1 MGYNHTM
8 HLKTKVAAGVTLQQ
22 VAEAFKPIM
31 EYMGYDGVD
40 AFTKRETVD
49 WEDEFAFDQK
59 TGDLAVSTY
68 GQVGYHYYDIV
79 RELAA
84 NLGRI
89 VTEPGEIWLYDHDT
103 GDLDN
108 SKTVIEFGPSEEAIN
123 VYIAERDIEAG
134 LNLIGRHVGKEEMN
148 RLREILRDRIDP

>member
-1 MGYNHTM
+1 MGYGHTM
-8 HLKTKVAAGVTLQQ
+8 YLNAGIKPGVTADQ
-22 VAEAFKPIM
+22 VATAIKPLL
-31 EYMGYDGVD
+31 EYFGYDLHIGD
-40 AFTKRETVD
+40 TRNKEI
-49 WEDEFAFDQK
+49 AFDPS
-59 TGDLAVSTY
+59 TGELVVTTY
-68 GQVGYHYYDIV
+68 GDVCYAYIDIV
-79 RELAA
+79 RAVAA

-89 VTEPGEIWLYDHDT
+89 VAQPGEIWLYDHDT

-108 SKTVIEFGPSEEAIN
+108 AKTVIEFGPSDEAIN